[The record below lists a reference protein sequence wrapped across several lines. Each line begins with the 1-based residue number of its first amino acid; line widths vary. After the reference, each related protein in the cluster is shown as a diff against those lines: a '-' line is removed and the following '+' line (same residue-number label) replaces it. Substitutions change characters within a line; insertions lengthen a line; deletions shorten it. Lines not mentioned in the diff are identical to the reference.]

1 MIDSSLDTVEKVL
14 QYLDEHGRADTA
26 RDIAEHQALFEEDDP
41 PIVVESLRSMAE
53 FMLLHPQLRMPSV
66 WSTPDAGLMGLEW
79 HIENGS
85 DPSGLWG
92 HTGIVTLVFW
102 ASGLVRFVALSGSG
116 ELGDYRL
123 QTTGTTTREYV
134 LRSLGEFTDKI
145 CEAEYVA

>member
-26 RDIAEHQALFEEDDP
+26 RDVAEHISLLEDDDP
-41 PIVVESLRSMAE
+41 PVIVESLRYMAE
-53 FMLLHPQLRMPSV
+53 FMLMHPQLKMPFV
-66 WSTPDAGLMGLEW
+66 WSTPDGGLMGLEW
-79 HIENGS
+79 HIENES

-102 ASGLVRFVALSGSG
+102 ASGLVRFVALSGSV

-123 QTTGTTTREYV
+123 QASGTTTREYV

-145 CEAEYVA
+145 CEVEYAA